1 MKNFNYILTAIVIV
15 SACGGGVEDKQ
26 TQFYKKEQ
34 TTPQKL
40 EVFIDASGVIEAI
53 SSVEIKSKASGE
65 VLFLGAEVG
74 DFIDKGFML
83 AQIDQRTANNIVD
96 QTESDLEA
104 AKVRLLN
111 AESQYERGIELH
123 RNSSISDK
131 DFEDIKE
138 NFAQAKST
146 LVRNEVSYEN
156 AKIALDDTVVKSPI
170 DGTVISRPVEV
181 GQVISS
187 PTSAFGEGSII
198 MTMADLSKVRVR
210 ALVDEIDVGKVEIG
224 QEVSI
229 KVAAYRD
236 KEFIGTV
243 SKIEPKAYVQQN
255 VTTFP
260 VLIDIDNKENL
271 LLIGMNTDV
280 VIQILK
286 KDQNFIMYKKD
297 KWLRSKDIFPIQ
309 KKNTDFVKIFKSFLN
324 CKYKWG
330 GKTFKGIDCSALLQI
345 FYKFNNNFF
354 PRDTID
360 QVKLKKGA
368 GYKKKFKKGDII
380 FWKGHVAICIN
391 TNDLIHAYGP
401 KKRVIIMPIKKT
413 IKLIKE
419 TAKLDVKKVTRI

>member
-1 MKNFNYILTAIVIV
+1 MNKYLLLLV
-15 SACGGGVEDKQ
+15 SIFIIASCGGSDSKD

-34 TTPQKL
+34 TVPQRL
-40 EVFIDASGVIEAI
+40 EVSIEASGVIEAI

-74 DFIDKGFML
+74 DFVDKGFML

-96 QTESDLEA
+96 QTKSDLEA
-104 AKVRLLN
+104 AKVRLIN

-123 RNSSISDK
+123 KNSSISDK

-146 LVRNEVSYEN
+146 LVRNEVSFEN
-156 AKIALDDTVVKSPI
+156 AKISLDDTIVKSPI
-170 DGTVISRPVEV
+170 NGTVISRPVEV

-210 ALVDEIDVGKVEIG
+210 ALVDEIDVGKVALG
-224 QEVSI
+224 QRVSI

-243 SKIEPKAYVQQN
+243 SKIEPKAFVQQN

-260 VLIDIDNKENL
+260 VLIDIDNEENL

-280 VIQILK
+280 EIQILK
-286 KDQNFIMYKKD
+286 KDVTLSIPTMS
-297 KWLRSKDIFPIQ
+297 LRTRKDIYTAAAVLNIE
-309 KKNTDFVKIFKSFLN
+309 KNIIDEFLTNKVEGENFNRFIVIKDSNDGPYLSWVKVGVSDLYN
-324 CKYKWG
+324 VEVLEG
-330 GKTFKGIDCSALLQI
+330 L
-345 FYKFNNNFF
+345 
-354 PRDTID
+354 
-360 QVKLKKGA
+360 
-368 GYKKKFKKGDII
+368 
-380 FWKGHVAICIN
+380 
-391 TNDLIHAYGP
+391 TNDDVVYILPSKSLFDYQQRF
-401 KKRVIIMPIKKT
+401 KERVSGT
-413 IKLIKE
+413 FSFG
-419 TAKLDVKKVTRI
+419 

>member
-1 MKNFNYILTAIVIV
+1 MNKYIYTFATLLFLY
-15 SACGGGVEDKQ
+15 SCGGSPDTKN
-26 TQFYKKEQ
+26 TQFYKKQETTAQ
-34 TTPQKL
+34 TL
-40 EVFIDASGVIEAI
+40 EVSIEASGVIEAI

-96 QTESDLEA
+96 QTKSDLEA
-104 AKVRLLN
+104 SKVRLSN
-111 AESQYERGIELH
+111 AESQFDRGKELH
-123 RNSSISDK
+123 MNASISDK

-138 NFAQAKST
+138 NYAQAKST

-187 PTSAFGEGSII
+187 PTSAFGEGSIL

-210 ALVDEIDVGKVEIG
+210 ALVDEIDVGKVSIG
-224 QEVSI
+224 QSVSI

-243 SKIEPKAYVQQN
+243 SKIEPRAYVQQN

-260 VLIDIDNKENL
+260 VLIDIENDENL

-280 VIQILK
+280 VIEVLN
-286 KDQNFIMYKKD
+286 KDVAMSIPTMS
-297 KWLRSKDIFPIQ
+297 LRTRKDIYTATSIIDI
-309 KKNTDFVKIFKSFLN
+309 KKEDIDKFLIEKVQGEN
-324 CKYKWG
+324 
-330 GKTFKGIDCSALLQI
+330 FN
-345 FYKFNNNFF
+345 KFIVIK
-354 PRDTID
+354 DT
-360 QVKLKKGA
+360 KKGPYLSWVKVGVSDLA
-368 GYKKKFKKGDII
+368 NVEIIEGLSQDDIVYI
-380 FWKGHVAICIN
+380 LPSKSLF
-391 TNDLIHAYGP
+391 DYQERF
-401 KKRVIIMPIKKT
+401 KKRVNAT
-413 IKLIKE
+413 FSFG
-419 TAKLDVKKVTRI
+419 